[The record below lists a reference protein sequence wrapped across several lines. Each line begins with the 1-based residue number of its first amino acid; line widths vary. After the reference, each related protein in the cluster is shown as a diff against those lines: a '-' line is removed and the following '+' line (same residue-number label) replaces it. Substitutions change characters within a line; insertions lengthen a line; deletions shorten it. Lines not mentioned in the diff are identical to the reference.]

1 MAAKHSPSKAQQFG
15 GDSQLPETLEFS
27 LVILKQFSPSF
38 QSRLLADLTNG
49 FSLPEAESSFYYCF
63 VYEPPWV
70 STSSPVLGLKLQ
82 QIASSSPSPSSCGKL
97 LSSTYSPQSVPNKT
111 QLSCE
116 HRWQEA
122 SCPFPSS
129 LDCKSW
135 EYLFDWGDFFCD
147 LCWVPR
153 MDTGIYPPARG
164 CSQSHRL
171 WVLQH
176 FQLSK

>member
-70 STSSPVLGLKLQ
+70 STSSPVLQ

-135 EYLFDWGDFFCD
+135 EYLFDWGFFSVISAGFPGWTQEYIPQPEAAACD
-147 LCWVPR
+147 
-153 MDTGIYPPARG
+153 PPSA
-164 CSQSHRL
+164 SFTNSE
-171 WVLQH
+171 
-176 FQLSK
+176 FYSSSS